1 MLLFD
6 SGIQSSL
13 SAHPVPALCRLD
25 SRTRIRNFAG
35 GSSFYMARVYPFRAW
50 RFGPSPVRLLDVVT
64 RPCERISAPIG
75 KAFDRPGFFR
85 PVPFLLELPEFFDA
99 KPGESVYYREA
110 HGFQAWLE
118 VGILVEE
125 KDPWNFA
132 CLERYPPPGTDIVIV
147 PAPRVADS
155 LKNRSPNQF
164 RVEGRDCFAVEPAVE
179 PAAAA
184 FRPLPGGQQGR
195 AFVPGTRAGRWRV
208 RSKPEAGPPLW
219 TGFPGRQR
227 QPGDCRLRSIA
238 RKRLSPKPLSP
249 KPLSGPGPRQT
260 PLHASQ
266 PAARDADRASD
277 QFRRGEA
284 EIALPARPVLFKQR
298 EQATCADNLPRRRS
312 SDFFPKPLSGLAI
325 YALD

>member
-13 SAHPVPALCRLD
+13 SAHLIPALCRSD
-25 SRTRIRNFAG
+25 SGTRHPQLAE
-35 GSSFYMARVYPFRAW
+35 GSSFHMARVYPFRAW
-50 RFGPSPVRLLDVVT
+50 RFGPSPVRLQEVVT

-118 VGILVEE
+118 VGILAGE
-125 KDPWNFA
+125 KDPGIFA
-132 CLERYPPPGTDIVIV
+132 CPEWNTPPGTDVVIV

-155 LKNRSPNQF
+155 LKNLDRNQF
-164 RVEGRDCFAVEPAVE
+164 RVAGRKFYAVKPAADSPAV
-179 PAAAA
+179 A
-184 FRPLPGGQQGR
+184 FRNLPDGQQGT
-195 AFVPGTRAGRWRV
+195 AFVPGTRAGGWRV
-208 RSKPEAGPPLW
+208 RSKPEAGASPWAGSPE
-219 TGFPGRQR
+219 RRR
-227 QPGDCRLRSIA
+227 QPRGCRFRSIA
-238 RKRLSPKPLSP
+238 RKRLSRKC
-249 KPLSGPGPRQT
+249 LSGPSAKQIPR
-260 PLHASQ
+260 PAS
-266 PAARDADRASD
+266 RLTSSDLDRAAV
-277 QFRRGEA
+277 QFRHGEA
-284 EIALPARPVLFKQR
+284 GIALPAHPAVPLKQR
-298 EQATCADNLPRRRS
+298 QQATCADDVPRPRS